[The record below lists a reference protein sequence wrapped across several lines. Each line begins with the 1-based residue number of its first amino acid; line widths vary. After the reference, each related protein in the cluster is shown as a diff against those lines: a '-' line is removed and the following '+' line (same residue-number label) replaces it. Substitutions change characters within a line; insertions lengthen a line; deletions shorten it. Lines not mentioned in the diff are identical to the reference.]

1 MPYLPGA
8 VAGDPNGLS
17 TQSQLVVDSSNTHVI
32 VFLEDRTDYIMEV
45 ATLSGSVHSPIHF
58 SSVITSGHKVIQH
71 IQIPLK
77 YLHKI

>member
-32 VFLEDRTDYIMEV
+32 VFLENITDYIMEAV
-45 ATLSGSVHSPIHF
+45 YVRVSAFTNTFKF
-58 SSVITSGHKVIQH
+58 SYQ
-71 IQIPLK
+71 QWP
-77 YLHKI
+77 